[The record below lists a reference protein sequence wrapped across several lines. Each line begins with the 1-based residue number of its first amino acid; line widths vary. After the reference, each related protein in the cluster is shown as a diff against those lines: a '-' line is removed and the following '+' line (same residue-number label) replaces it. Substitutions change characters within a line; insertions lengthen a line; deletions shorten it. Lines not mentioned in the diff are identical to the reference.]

1 MAGLQFRRRLLRPL
15 AWGAALA
22 LSAASLA
29 YTALWLYCRDPGPE
43 TLSADLGLPPDQL
56 LEPAV
61 KLGFNLRYVEGVRGI
76 SVGRVEGSGPA
87 ARAGLRAGDLI
98 VAVNGLSLA
107 DSAAPFLAAYRAAL
121 PGDPVH
127 LSVVRPG
134 EPGPIALSG
143 AFVARPLS
151 ERIVPALQL
160 ANHTMLLFPIL
171 FLAVAL
177 PVLFLR
183 IEDPHA
189 WRLAA
194 LFVCLAAAP
203 GIPAA
208 FAGLGAGGLAFVM
221 TYKPATDALLAF
233 FFYLFFAAFPVR
245 SPVDRRLP
253 GLKWVLLVLGLL
265 FAAGGV
271 GVGRRGHPWLPGPLA
286 VALGD
291 PVTSRLWLTYNYGG
305 IAVAL
310 VALVTNA
317 LGNPSPD
324 ARRKI
329 RVIVRGTLVGI
340 GPIVLINV
348 LSDLEVWH
356 ASAGLES
363 LAGLAVFLF
372 PLSFAYAV
380 VKHRVLELPVLLK
393 RSARY
398 VFVRR
403 GFAVLL
409 VLLAAT
415 ANLLF
420 AAAFTRLFR
429 VEASS
434 ATAAGVGF
442 GILLAGASAPAVR
455 RTTRLI
461 DRSFFRDAYD
471 VRLVLQELAEK
482 IRTVT
487 SREELGA
494 LLRQQLDQAL
504 HPSSVVVY
512 LDSASGRLHTDDAA
526 VPIGLRD
533 LAADAPELVELARRG
548 RPRDAGADGEGN
560 DPSILAPL
568 HPECLVPIAGREG
581 RLLGLAVLGRRLSEE
596 PYSADDER
604 LLATVA
610 SQAGVTL
617 ENMALAARMAER
629 LRADER
635 AAHEIELAR
644 HVQAKLLP
652 QAGRRL
658 RSLDYAGH
666 CIQARAVGG
675 DYYDFLDAGEGR
687 VGLVLADVSGKG
699 LAAALL
705 VASVHASLRSQLPR
719 DDDLASQL
727 RTVNRLL
734 YEATETNRYATLFL
748 GHFDDG
754 TRRLRYVNCGHNPPL
769 VLRRDGALERLAP
782 TAMVVGLVAEWTC
795 ETAEVTLEPGD
806 ILAIYSDGITEA
818 TDRRGEEFGEVR
830 LVRTIQ
836 ANRGRDARA
845 VLDAVFAEARAY
857 SEGEQGDDQT
867 MVIAR
872 VF

>member
-1 MAGLQFRRRLLRPL
+1 MSEPELRRPFLRPL
-15 AWGAALA
+15 AWGLA
-22 LSAASLA
+22 LTLSLVSLA
-29 YTALWLYCRDPGPE
+29 YTALWLYYRDPGPE
-43 TLSADLGLPPDQL
+43 ALSAELGLPRDQL

-61 KLGFNLRYVEGVRGI
+61 KLGFAVDYAEGARGV
-76 SVGRVEGSGPA
+76 SVGPVAKGGA
-87 ARAGLRAGDLI
+87 AERAGLREGDLV

-107 DSAAPFLAAYRAAL
+107 ASAAPFLAAYRAAR
-121 PGDPVH
+121 PGDRVE
-127 LSVVRPG
+127 LTVARPG
-134 EPGPIALSG
+134 EASPIVLSV
-143 AFVARPLS
+143 AFAARPWL
-151 ERIVPALQL
+151 ERMVPVQQL
-160 ANHTMLLFPIL
+160 VNRTMLLFPML

-183 IEDPHA
+183 IGDPHA

-203 GIPAA
+203 AIPVSLQAS
-208 FAGLGAGGLAFVM
+208 GASGVGFVM
-221 TYKPATDALLAF
+221 AYKAATSALLAL
-233 FFYLFFAAFPVR
+233 FFYLFFAAFPER

-253 GLKWVLLVLGLL
+253 GLKWVLLGMGLL

-271 GVGRRGHPWLPGPLA
+271 AVGRRGHPWLPLPLA

-291 PVTSRLWLTYNYGG
+291 RATSALWHAYNYGG
-305 IAVAL
+305 IAAGL
-310 VALVTNA
+310 VALVTSA
-317 LGNPSPD
+317 VSNPSPD

-329 RVIVRGTLVGI
+329 GVIVRGTLVGI
-340 GPIVLINV
+340 APIVLINV
-348 LSDLEVWH
+348 LSDLDLWH
-356 ASAGLES
+356 ASAGLTS
-363 LAGLAVFLF
+363 VAGVLVFVF
-372 PLSFAYAV
+372 PLAFAYAV
-380 VKHRVLELPVLLK
+380 VKHRVLELPVLLR

-398 VFVRR
+398 VLVKR

-512 LDSASGRLHTDDAA
+512 LRAGDGRLRTDHAS
-526 VPIGLRD
+526 VPDGLRD
-533 LAADAPELVELARRG
+533 LAGDEPELAPLARRG
-548 RPRDAGADGEGN
+548 SPLDVSPEEGRA
-560 DPSILAPL
+560 SLLAPL

-596 PYSADDER
+596 PYSKDDER
-604 LLATVA
+604 LLGTVA

-617 ENMALAARMAER
+617 ENMALAERMAER
-629 LRADER
+629 LQAEHR

-644 HVQAKLLP
+644 QVQAKLLP
-652 QAGRRL
+652 QSGPRL
-658 RSLDYAGH
+658 LSLDYAGR
-666 CIQARAVGG
+666 CVQARAVGG
-675 DYYDFLDAGEGR
+675 DYYDFLDAGEGCL
-687 VGLVLADVSGKG
+687 GLVLADVSGKG

-705 VASVHASLRSQLPR
+705 VASLHASLRSQSPR
-719 DDDLASQL
+719 ESDLVAQL
-727 RTVNRLL
+727 QTVNRLL
-734 YEATETNRYATLFL
+734 FEATETNRYATLFL
-748 GHFDDG
+748 GRFEEAG
-754 TRRLRYVNCGHNPPL
+754 RRLRYVNCGHNPPL
-769 VLRRDGALERLAP
+769 VLRNDGTLTRLLP
-782 TAMVVGLVAEWTC
+782 TAMVVGLVEEWTA
-795 ETAEVTLEPGD
+795 ETGEVVLASGD
-806 ILAIYSDGITEA
+806 VLVIYSDGITEA
-818 TDRRGEEFGEVR
+818 SDRSGEEFGEAR
-830 LVRTIQ
+830 LVRAIRE
-836 ANRGRDARA
+836 NRDRGAGA
-845 VLDAVFAEARAY
+845 LLDVVFDEARAF

-872 VF
+872 VL